1 MIRFILRGLKRKLN
15 NFFLSPSVQAVK
27 ALPSNGEVC
36 LLDIGAAGEV
46 ETRWKPFVQFLNYV
60 GVEPD
65 ERSRNTLLNSKNEF
79 RSYQILPYALAA
91 KNQTLNFN
99 LCRKPQVSSLYEPN
113 TEFLSRFLDVERFD
127 IVEKISTDCVS
138 LDSVDVPNVDF
149 LKIDIQGAE
158 YDVLEGATSCISSA
172 LGLELEV
179 EFIEL
184 YKDQP
189 LFGDVCK
196 TLSQHDFEFIDF
208 VNLCRWERNAHSGYG
223 QCVFGD
229 ALFLRSPESMI
240 LRSFDAKK
248 WSAYFTILIIYRRF
262 DLIEIA
268 LEQLPDGLIS
278 EFESFGLIFHK
289 AKYRDT
295 KVRKIHTNL
304 SRLLSLFGATYR
316 SHLIQ

>member
-1 MIRFILRGLKRKLN
+1 MIRLILRGLKRKLN
-15 NFFLSPSVQAVK
+15 YFFLSPSVQAVK
-27 ALPSNGEVC
+27 ALPSSGEVC

-46 ETRWKPFVQFLNYV
+46 EPRWKPFVQFLNYV

-65 ERSRNTLLNSKNEF
+65 ERSRSTLLNNKNEF
-79 RSYQILPYALAA
+79 KSYQILPYALAA
-91 KNQTLNFN
+91 KNQMLNFK
-99 LCRKPQVSSLYEPN
+99 LCREPRVSSLYEPE
-113 TEFLSRFLDVERFD
+113 TKFLSRFPNAERFD
-127 IVEKISTDCVS
+127 IVEKISTDCFS
-138 LDSVDVPNVDF
+138 LDSVDVPDVDF

-158 YDVLEGATSCISSA
+158 YDVIEGASSCMSSA

-179 EFIEL
+179 EFVEL

-196 TLSQHDFEFIDF
+196 TLSQRDFEFIDF

-278 EFESFGLIFHK
+278 EFESFDLIFHK
-289 AKYRDT
+289 AKFRDA
-295 KVRKIHTNL
+295 KVRKVNSIF
-304 SRLLSLFGATYR
+304 SRLLSLLGATYR

>member
-36 LLDIGAAGEV
+36 LLDIGAAGGV

-65 ERSRNTLLNSKNEF
+65 ERSRSTLLNSKNEF

-113 TEFLSRFLDVERFD
+113 TKFLSRFLDVERFD

-158 YDVLEGATSCISSA
+158 YDVLEGASSCMSSA

-196 TLSQHDFEFIDF
+196 TLSQNDFEFIDF

-289 AKYRDT
+289 AKCRDT
-295 KVRKIHTNL
+295 KVRKIYTNL
-304 SRLLSLFGATYR
+304 SRLLSLLGATYR

>member
-1 MIRFILRGLKRKLN
+1 MIRFMFRTLRRKLN

-27 ALPSNGEVC
+27 ALPSNGEMC

-46 ETRWKPFVQFLNYV
+46 EPRWRSFIQFLNYV

-65 ERSRNTLLNSKNEF
+65 ERSRSTLENNKNEF
-79 RSYQILPYALAA
+79 KSYQILPYALAA
-91 KNQTLNFN
+91 KEQTVNFN

-113 TEFLSRFLDVERFD
+113 IEFLSRFLDVERFD
-127 IVEKISTDCVS
+127 VTEKMSINCVS
-138 LDSVDVPNVDF
+138 LDSVYVPDVDF
-149 LKIDIQGAE
+149 LKLDIQGAE
-158 YDVLEGATSCISSA
+158 DDVLKGASSCLSLA

-179 EFIEL
+179 EFVDL
-184 YKDQP
+184 YKGQP

-208 VNLCRWERNAHSGYG
+208 VNLCRWERNANSGYG
-223 QCVFGD
+223 QCIFGD

-240 LRSFDAKK
+240 LRSFDRKK
-248 WSAYFTILIIYRRF
+248 WSAYFTILIIYGRF

-268 LEQLPDGLIS
+268 LKQLPDNLLS
-278 EFESFGLIFHK
+278 EFKSFGVVFHK
-289 AKYRDT
+289 AKYRDA
-295 KVRKIHTNL
+295 KVRKINNL
-304 SRLLSLFGATYR
+304 FSRLLSLFGNTYR